1 MDGPLGAGRATL
13 LKWLV
18 EAGDRGRQDANA
30 AQVRAK
36 AVKALGGVV
45 EVDTRVLGLQEL
57 RLGLQNALRD
67 EAVSVREA
75 AVELLAKY
83 LSSNPELAAEY
94 FEVIC
99 TACNVSICIRLWHL
113 CKMIALELDVG
124 LPYVKTDLAWVQ
136 SQESWDSVALCALS
150 TVVYSVLLCWDRCWD
165 RAGST

>member
-45 EVDTRVLGLQEL
+45 EVDTRVLGLQEM
-57 RLGLQNALRD
+57 RLGLQNALQD

-83 LSSNPELAAEY
+83 LSSNPDLAAEY
-94 FEVIC
+94 FDVIC
-99 TACNVSICIRLWHL
+99 TACSVSLALGRL
-113 CKMIALELDVG
+113 
-124 LPYVKTDLAWVQ
+124 
-136 SQESWDSVALCALS
+136 
-150 TVVYSVLLCWDRCWD
+150 
-165 RAGST
+165 